1 MVFKELFRYFN
12 AKNHII
18 KKGKF
23 NKIFRHVDVLDGAGK
38 FNLSDQLQKCFI
50 KIYIL
55 DILA

>member
-1 MVFKELFRYFN
+1 MQKLSLYE
-12 AKNHII
+12 
-18 KKGKF
+18 KKKF
-23 NKIFRHVDVLDGAGK
+23 NEIFRHVDVLDGAGK